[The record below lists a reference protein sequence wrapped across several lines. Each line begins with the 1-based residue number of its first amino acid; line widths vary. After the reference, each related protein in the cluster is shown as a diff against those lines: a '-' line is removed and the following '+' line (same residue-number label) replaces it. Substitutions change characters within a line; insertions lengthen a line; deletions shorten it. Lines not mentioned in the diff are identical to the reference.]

1 MITTKGMRLLK
12 ISQKMILSGIIMAIL
27 LAVIGITGIMQLGN
41 MGKGVDE
48 ISKVAGK
55 ISNEGI
61 PLLQNTVEVDKNVL
75 NTKIILREVMRAE
88 TEKELEENS
97 KKMKEIKENL
107 KPAYIALKEFKES
120 KEIKKYMNNIDEN
133 IKKAIDIKKEII
145 KNENSKSADI
155 KQFLKSADEIGE
167 NITKL
172 EENYKKSIAEDIDV
186 KSKNIIKIVEFQIR
200 RNKTLLNDE
209 TISDAKVAESM
220 KINMTVS
227 KFFYFGG
234 VGTKGYMF
242 ILDKNKN
249 LVVHPNLIKFNFE
262 LKIPKEEEGYFIVEN
277 FPGDEGKEPFTAMIN
292 YKKTKTRDL
301 ILCAAYDIETF
312 FNLTQYKQLNSNY
325 LELIGYEKDSFVL
338 KGEEYIGNINKWK
351 KSKTHF
357 YYIIA
362 EQKNN
367 PQNLFNKDKYKKL
380 EDDLKKHIVVFEKM
394 NQYQDI
400 INNKWKE
407 LYEIMKDLD
416 DKIDNTAKITAEI
429 RNKTADII
437 KESIKSSDSVN
448 IKIKGKASASSKM
461 VWSILVFG
469 IILGLG
475 FNIILKNM
483 ITRPVSALRELMKK
497 AETGDLRVYSEI
509 ETDDEIRELSDSFNM
524 MIDGVK
530 ELIAESKKIGNEVKE
545 EASILASSVTE
556 SRSVIE
562 SISKNAMVIKGHS
575 EENMD
580 KLKDFSNS
588 IAEMNKKVESVNSS
602 TISSTEK
609 TENME
614 KISKEGTKISNE
626 LKIQIESVS
635 SNSDEITNLITNLNE
650 EIKNITSFLDKIN
663 NISEQTDMLALNA
676 AIEAARAGESGKG
689 FAVVAIEIR
698 KLSSETDRVATQISY
713 FIKKIVDKT
722 KNVVDKAESSKEIG
736 DKVKIK
742 LDEVT
747 QNLFKIEDAAKNT
760 KEDIKSIAEKS
771 REQLKSFILIKD
783 DIEKIVDDNNK
794 NMEEIRNVNISLNEQ
809 NKTVEYMGEVA
820 ERVNEKVEDL
830 NEIIKKFEV

>member
-1 MITTKGMRLLK
+1 
-12 ISQKMILSGIIMAIL
+12 MALL

-75 NTKIILREVMRAE
+75 NTKIILREVMIAE
-88 TEKELEENS
+88 NQKDLEENN
-97 KKMKEIKENL
+97 KKMKEIKDNL
-107 KPAYIALKEFKES
+107 KPAYSVLKDFKES
-120 KEIKKYMNNIDEN
+120 KEIKKNMNDIDEN
-133 IKKAIDIKKEII
+133 IKKAIEIKKEII
-145 KNENSKSADI
+145 KNEESKTADI
-155 KQFLKSADEIGE
+155 KQFLKSADEVGE
-167 NITKL
+167 SIINL
-172 EENYKKSIAEDIDV
+172 EENYKKSIAADIDV
-186 KSKNIIKIVEFQIR
+186 KSKNIIKIVEFQLK

-209 TISDAKVAESM
+209 TISDSKVAESM

-242 ILDKNKN
+242 ILDKNKS
-249 LVVHPNLIKFNFE
+249 LVVHPNLTKFNFE
-262 LKIPKEEEGYFIVEN
+262 LKIPNEEEGYFMVQN

-292 YKKTKTRDL
+292 YKKTKLRDL

-312 FNLTQYKQLNSNY
+312 FNLTQYKQLNGNY

-338 KGEEYIGNINKWK
+338 KGEAYSENMNKWNK
-351 KSKTHF
+351 IKIHF
-357 YYIIA
+357 YSTIV

-367 PQNLFNKDKYKKL
+367 PQNEFNKEKYKKL
-380 EDDLKKHIVVFEKM
+380 ESDLKKHITVFEKM

-407 LYEIMKDLD
+407 LYEIMNNLD
-416 DKIDNTAKITAEI
+416 KKIDNTAEITAKIRSITAE
-429 RNKTADII
+429 II
-437 KESIKSSDSVN
+437 KESIKSSDTVN

-461 VWSILVFG
+461 VWSILAFG
-469 IILGLG
+469 IILGVG

-483 ITRPVSALRELMKK
+483 ITKPVTTLRELMKK
-497 AETGDLRVYSEI
+497 AETGDLRVYSKI

-530 ELIAESKKIGNEVKE
+530 ELIAESKNIGNEVKE
-545 EASILASSVTE
+545 EAAILASSVTQ

-562 SISKNAMVIKGHS
+562 SISRNAMVIKGHS
-575 EENMD
+575 EENVE
-580 KLKDFSNS
+580 KLKEFSNS
-588 IAEMNKKVESVNSS
+588 IAGMNTKVESVNNS
-602 TISSTEK
+602 TVSSTEK

-614 KISKEGTKISNE
+614 KISKEGTQISNE
-626 LKIQIESVS
+626 LKTEVESVS
-635 SNSDEITNLITNLNE
+635 NNSEEITKLITNLNE

-676 AIEAARAGESGKG
+676 AIEAARAGETGKG
-689 FAVVAIEIR
+689 FAVVATEIR
-698 KLSSETDRVATQISY
+698 KLSSETDRVAKQIAY
-713 FIKKIVDKT
+713 FIKNIVDKT
-722 KNVVDKAESSKEIG
+722 KNIVDKAESSKEIG

-747 QNLFKIEDAAKNT
+747 QNLFRIADAAKNT
-760 KEDIKSIAEKS
+760 KEDIKSIADKS
-771 REQLKSFILIKD
+771 KEQLKSFITIKE

-794 NMEEIRNVNISLNEQ
+794 NMEEISNVNISLTEQ

-820 ERVNEKVEDL
+820 ERVNEKVENL